1 MRARAL
7 LGLAAAV
14 SLAVPT
20 AASAQPE
27 RRDADKVTGGGQI
40 VASSDFRGAGD
51 TVGFVATS
59 DGGRISG
66 EFQIVRT
73 STQGGSRET
82 IYHGRVTCLEVSE
95 NQATFGGVGRRTDT
109 GENTFFTVEVMDTG
123 NGNQGTDTILVR
135 EDTEQQCDETDDDQF
150 RLARGNLTVHDADN

>member
-7 LGLAAAV
+7 LGLAAATC
-14 SLAVPT
+14 LAVPT

-40 VASSDFRGAGD
+40 VASSDLRGAGD

-73 STQGGSRET
+73 STQGGSSQT

-95 NQATFGGVGRRTDT
+95 NQATFGGVGRGPE
-109 GENTFFTVEVMDTG
+109 GETFFTVEVMDTG

-135 EDTEQQCDETDDDQF
+135 EDTQAPCDDTNDDQM
-150 RLARGNLTVHDADN
+150 RLGRGNLTVHDADN